1 MRFNKKSRRIVMN
14 SVNPYISVI
23 IPVYNGG
30 RYIARCLEALGK
42 SSYKSFE
49 IIVVDDASS
58 DNTVE
63 ICRCSGA
70 AVIELAHRSG
80 PAVARNEGAGKAS
93 GEILLFID
101 SDVLVTENT
110 VGQVADRFTENQDIS
125 AVFGSY
131 DDSPSAPDFLSQ
143 YRNLLH
149 HFIHQRSDTDA
160 VTFWAGCGAVRRNVF
175 TELGGF
181 DQERF
186 SVPSIEDIELG
197 YRMRQKGMRI
207 MLDKD
212 IQVTHLKHWEWRSVI
227 RTDILN
233 RALPWSKLILE
244 TKQMPRDMNLRISD
258 RISTALSGLLLICLI
273 LIVLGLSGAYDKE
286 ILDKVTVSALIIIT
300 ALLILNRDLYGF
312 FLRKRGWKFTLLAI
326 PMHFFYYLY
335 CGTSFAV
342 CWVQNKIS

>member
-1 MRFNKKSRRIVMN
+1 MN

-49 IIVVDDASS
+49 ILVVDDASS
-58 DNTVE
+58 DDTVE
-63 ICRCSGA
+63 ICRSSGA
-70 AVIELAHRSG
+70 AVVEIARRSG

-110 VGQVADRFTENQDIS
+110 VGQVAARFTENQDIS

-175 TELGGF
+175 MELGGF
-181 DQERF
+181 DQKRF

-197 YRMRQKGMRI
+197 YRMRQRGLRI
-207 MLDKD
+207 MLDKN
-212 IQVTHLKHWEWRSVI
+212 IQVTHLKRWEWRSVI

-244 TKQMPRDMNLRISD
+244 TKQMPADMNLRISD
-258 RISTALSGLLLICLI
+258 RISTALAGLLLVCSI

-286 ILDKVTVSALIIIT
+286 MLDKIAVSALIIIT

-335 CGTSFAV
+335 CGASFAV
-342 CWVQNKIS
+342 CWIQNKIS